1 MMRWLSHTVR
11 QIRQAPV
18 LLIFQFLV
26 RMAPKTVHRG
36 IVICDVSGDQSI
48 YGERFATDVTTA
60 LDRLSEKTPKLFC
73 RVQHFVK
80 WIARAGIDNQFDYYA
95 GRKLLLLH
103 IDYRQQGLMRREA
116 IMTYMVQVATL
127 AYLRTRDPSV
137 VDQDSRVQRILSKQR
152 AFLERQKD
160 AAAV

>member
-1 MMRWLSHTVR
+1 MIWLSRTVR
-11 QIRQAPV
+11 HIRQAPV
-18 LLIFQFLV
+18 LLIFRFLI

-36 IVICDVSGDQSI
+36 IVICDVSGDQSV
-48 YGERFATDVTTA
+48 YGEKFAADVITA
-60 LDRLSEKTPKLFC
+60 LDRLSEKTPKLFS

-95 GRKLLLLH
+95 RRKLVLLH
-103 IDYRQQGLMRREA
+103 IDYRQNGLMRRDA
-116 IMTYMVQVATL
+116 IMTYVVQVATL

-152 AFLERQKD
+152 AFLEGERS
-160 AAAV
+160 AV